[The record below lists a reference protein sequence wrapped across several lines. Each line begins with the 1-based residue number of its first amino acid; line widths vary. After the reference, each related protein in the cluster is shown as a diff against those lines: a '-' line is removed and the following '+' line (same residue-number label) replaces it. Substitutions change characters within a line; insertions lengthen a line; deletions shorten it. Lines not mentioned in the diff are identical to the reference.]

1 MFRRLFMDLKDFKLT
16 TIIVVI
22 ALIVIGLYAVT
33 EVNYFSY
40 KNVVEVEDYNASV
53 VSIPSIGV
61 FERINNVSISQ
72 GVYIDEGAHIPTEGD
87 VVLFGH
93 RTLQGSPFLRLNE
106 LKPGDVVTLQWPGIG
121 EVNYTIN
128 RTEIVPASYDLK
140 INDTHDED
148 INQQDLYL
156 ITCHPVGS
164 TAERMICIADLDSVG
179 SVNET
184 ALEENP
190 QANFAWYIA
199 IIFLAFGL
207 VVSYF
212 YSGPNRIV
220 ILATVLIIT
229 AVLVY
234 FCIFPMDSQVWADK
248 LGILNSWMGVT

>member
-1 MFRRLFMDLKDFKLT
+1 MGSKDFSLT
-16 TIIVVI
+16 TVVVVI
-22 ALIVIGLYAVT
+22 AFIIIGLYAVT

-40 KNVVEVEDYNASV
+40 KNVAEPADYNASV

-72 GVYIDEGAHIPTEGD
+72 GVYIDASSNIPTQGD

-128 RTEIVPASYDLK
+128 RTEIVPATYNLQ
-140 INDTHDED
+140 INDSHNGDMH
-148 INQQDLYL
+148 QQDLYL
-156 ITCHPVGS
+156 ITCHPIGS
-164 TAERMICIADLDSVG
+164 TAERMICIADLSSTG
-179 SVNET
+179 LINET
-184 ALEENP
+184 ALQENP

-212 YSGPNRIV
+212 YSGANRMV

-229 AVLVY
+229 AVLIY

-248 LGILNSWMGVT
+248 LGVLNSWMGVT

>member
-1 MFRRLFMDLKDFKLT
+1 MDLKDFRLT
-16 TIIVVI
+16 TVVVVI
-22 ALIVIGLYAVT
+22 AFIIIGLYAVT

-40 KNVVEVEDYNASV
+40 KNVAEPADYNASV

-72 GVYIDEGAHIPTEGD
+72 GV
-87 VVLFGH
+87 
-93 RTLQGSPFLRLNE
+93 E

-128 RTEIVPASYDLK
+128 RTEIVPATYNLQ
-140 INDTHDED
+140 INDSHSGD
-148 INQQDLYL
+148 IYQQDLYL

-164 TAERMICIADLDSVG
+164 TAERMICIADLSSTG
-179 SVNET
+179 LINET
-184 ALEENP
+184 ALQENP

-207 VVSYF
+207 LVSYF
-212 YSGPNRIV
+212 YSGANRMV

-229 AVLVY
+229 AVLIY

-248 LGILNSWMGVT
+248 LGVLNSWMGVT

>member
-1 MFRRLFMDLKDFKLT
+1 MDLKDFRLT
-16 TIIVVI
+16 TVIVVI
-22 ALIVIGLYAVT
+22 ALIVIGLYALT

-40 KNVVEVEDYNASV
+40 KNVAEPADYNASV
-53 VSIPSIGV
+53 LSIPSIGV

-72 GVYIDEGAHIPTEGD
+72 GVYIDASSNIPTQGD

-93 RTLQGSPFLRLNE
+93 S
-106 LKPGDVVTLQWPGIG
+106 GDM
-121 EVNYTIN
+121 
-128 RTEIVPASYDLK
+128 
-140 INDTHDED
+140 H
-148 INQQDLYL
+148 QQDLYL

-164 TAERMICIADLDSVG
+164 TAERMICIADLSSTG
-179 SVNET
+179 LINET
-184 ALEENP
+184 ALQENP

-212 YSGPNRIV
+212 YSGANRMV

-229 AVLVY
+229 AVLIY

-248 LGILNSWMGVT
+248 LGVLNSWMGVT

>member
-1 MFRRLFMDLKDFKLT
+1 MDLKDFRLT
-16 TIIVVI
+16 TVVVVI
-22 ALIVIGLYAVT
+22 AFIIIGLYAVT

-40 KNVVEVEDYNASV
+40 KNVAEPADYNASV

-72 GVYIDEGAHIPTEGD
+72 GVYIDASSNIPTQGD

-128 RTEIVPASYDLK
+128 RTEIVPATYNLQ
-140 INDTHDED
+140 INDSHSGD
-148 INQQDLYL
+148 IYQQDLYL

-164 TAERMICIADLDSVG
+164 
-179 SVNET
+179 
-184 ALEENP
+184 
-190 QANFAWYIA
+190 AWYIA

-207 VVSYF
+207 LVSYF
-212 YSGPNRIV
+212 YSGANRMV

-229 AVLVY
+229 AVLIY

-248 LGILNSWMGVT
+248 LGVLNSWMGVT

>member
-1 MFRRLFMDLKDFKLT
+1 MDLKDFRLT
-16 TIIVVI
+16 TVIVVI
-22 ALIVIGLYAVT
+22 ALIVIGLYALT

-40 KNVVEVEDYNASV
+40 KNVAEPADYNASV
-53 VSIPSIGV
+53 LSIPSIGV

-72 GVYIDEGAHIPTEGD
+72 GVYIDASSNIPTQGD

-121 EVNYTIN
+121 EVNY
-128 RTEIVPASYDLK
+128 
-140 INDTHDED
+140 
-148 INQQDLYL
+148 
-156 ITCHPVGS
+156 HPVGS
-164 TAERMICIADLDSVG
+164 TAERMICIADLSSTG
-179 SVNET
+179 LINET
-184 ALEENP
+184 ALQENP

-207 VVSYF
+207 LVSYF
-212 YSGPNRIV
+212 YSGANRMV

-229 AVLVY
+229 AVLIY

-248 LGILNSWMGVT
+248 LGVLNSWMGVTFFSLNFYF

>member
-1 MFRRLFMDLKDFKLT
+1 MDFKDFKLT
-16 TIIVVI
+16 TVITVI

-40 KNVVEVEDYNASV
+40 KNVAEPVEYNASV
-53 VSIPSIGV
+53 VIIPSIGV

-72 GVYIDEGAHIPTEGD
+72 GVFIDESSNIPTKGD

-128 RTEIVPASYDLK
+128 RTEIVPASYYLQ
-140 INDTHDED
+140 INDTHEED
-148 INQQDLYL
+148 MDQQDLYL
-156 ITCHPVGS
+156 ITCHPIGS
-164 TAERMICIADLDSVG
+164 TAERMMCIADLNSTG
-179 SVNET
+179 LVNET

-207 VVSYF
+207 AVSYF
-212 YSGPNRIV
+212 HSGTNRIV
-220 ILATVLIIT
+220 VVAVVLII
-229 AVLVY
+229 AAILFY
-234 FCIFPMDSQVWADK
+234 FCMFPVDSQIWADQV
-248 LGILNSWMGVT
+248 GVLNSWMGVT

>member
-1 MFRRLFMDLKDFKLT
+1 MDLKDFSLT
-16 TIIVVI
+16 TVVVVI
-22 ALIVIGLYAVT
+22 AFIIIGLYAVT

-40 KNVVEVEDYNASV
+40 KNVAEPADYNASV

-72 GVYIDEGAHIPTEGD
+72 GVYIDASSNIPTQGD

-128 RTEIVPASYDLK
+128 RTEIV
-140 INDTHDED
+140 
-148 INQQDLYL
+148 
-156 ITCHPVGS
+156 TCHPVGS
-164 TAERMICIADLDSVG
+164 TAERMICIADLSSTG
-179 SVNET
+179 LINET
-184 ALEENP
+184 ALQENP

-207 VVSYF
+207 LVSYF
-212 YSGPNRIV
+212 YSGANRMV

-229 AVLVY
+229 AVLIY

-248 LGILNSWMGVT
+248 LGVLNSWMGVT

>member
-1 MFRRLFMDLKDFKLT
+1 MDLKDFRLT
-16 TIIVVI
+16 TVVVVI
-22 ALIVIGLYAVT
+22 AFIIIGLYAVT

-40 KNVVEVEDYNASV
+40 KNVAEPADYNASV

-72 GVYIDEGAHIPTEGD
+72 GVYIDASSNIPT
-87 VVLFGH
+87 
-93 RTLQGSPFLRLNE
+93 Q
-106 LKPGDVVTLQWPGIG
+106 GDVVTLQWPGIG

-128 RTEIVPASYDLK
+128 RTEIVPATYNLQ
-140 INDTHDED
+140 INDSHSGD
-148 INQQDLYL
+148 IYQQDLYL

-164 TAERMICIADLDSVG
+164 TAERMICIADLSSTG
-179 SVNET
+179 LINET
-184 ALEENP
+184 ALQENP

-207 VVSYF
+207 LVSYF
-212 YSGPNRIV
+212 YSGANRMV

-229 AVLVY
+229 AVLIY

-248 LGILNSWMGVT
+248 LGVLNSWMGVT

>member
-1 MFRRLFMDLKDFKLT
+1 MDLKDFRLT
-16 TIIVVI
+16 TVVVVI
-22 ALIVIGLYAVT
+22 AFIIIGLYAVT

-40 KNVVEVEDYNASV
+40 KNVAEPADYNASV

-72 GVYIDEGAHIPTEGD
+72 GVYIDASSNIPTQGD

-128 RTEIVPASYDLK
+128 RTEIV
-140 INDTHDED
+140 
-148 INQQDLYL
+148 
-156 ITCHPVGS
+156 HPVGS
-164 TAERMICIADLDSVG
+164 TAERMICIADLSSTG
-179 SVNET
+179 LINET
-184 ALEENP
+184 ALQENP

-207 VVSYF
+207 LVSYF
-212 YSGPNRIV
+212 YSGANRMV

-229 AVLVY
+229 AVLIY

-248 LGILNSWMGVT
+248 LGVLNSWMGVT